1 MAATTMTYTLRMS
14 ENPKKLHAGV
24 SAVVWDFNSGAT
36 AFGTLSDVL
45 LLGKIPNGALL
56 LAQEIRFGA
65 IAGVTAQSFALL
77 LAAQDSPT
85 GTLSTYANLM
95 GSISGS
101 TAAVTFRS
109 ARPVKVSLSDDRA
122 VQYVTLLLNTT
133 TGTSQTVS
141 FSTQGFVTY
150 LSDGSNV

>member
-1 MAATTMTYTLRMS
+1 MSATTMTYTVNMAA
-14 ENPKKLHAGV
+14 NPKKLHAGV
-24 SAVVWDFNSGAT
+24 CALAWDFNSGAVK
-36 AFGTLSDVL
+36 FGTISDVL

-65 IAGVTAQSFALL
+65 VAGVTAQSFALL

-95 GSISGS
+95 GSLSAS
-101 TAAVTFRS
+101 TGAVTFRS
-109 ARPVKVSLSDDRA
+109 ARPLKISLADDRA
-122 VQYVTLLLNTT
+122 VQYVTLMLNTT
-133 TGTSQTVS
+133 TGDSQTAS
-141 FSTQGFVTY
+141 FSTQGYVTY